1 MRRFALLG
9 WAVLMLALMAIAAAP
24 YVLSGPEPAGAT
36 VLDRATFL
44 SGNSPAEEVSLPHVI
59 YPGSGT
65 PASVRYLVDIDL
77 PAAFGEAPYLL
88 VPLLNR
94 RVSLE
99 IAGETFYDSG
109 LHTLWAG
116 PMINTTTLVRL
127 PSRGL
132 APGRN
137 RLTLTIEAGRFIF
150 PVYLSRLYFGTD
162 AQLAPSFKWW
172 SFVEQMK
179 IMSLAAQVLLAAG
192 LILAFFFR
200 PHDILISWLAALEA
214 VSTTVAIAMFTGFH
228 PGLRAVLPYV
238 VALVPAYGLLCAAV
252 ALALLGRRPPR
263 VLQLLIIAT
272 VCFVLVCAVV
282 GTPFSRMI
290 GVMVSLFFLGVG
302 LVAAIVVIG
311 WGALRQGNIDARFM
325 LGPAVLLTLFLAR
338 DGYIAATLPD
348 YPFNMLSSHIG
359 LVYVAAIVAV
369 LMRRMAS
376 SFEQLDRSNET
387 LAQRLAEREAELA
400 VLARQEQVEAS
411 RLVREQERQ
420 RLTHDLHDGL
430 SGHLVSIIAMS
441 ERAESKPIETAAR
454 EALND
459 LRLVI
464 YSLDLGTS
472 DLPLALAN
480 FRERLIPQ
488 LQRLGVELDWSMAN
502 LPEVS
507 GVTPGNALAVL
518 RILQE
523 AITNALRHGPARR
536 IAIRGS
542 ASDDGMAAIAIE
554 NDGRPTMTG
563 SGGHGLN
570 NMRRRAEQ
578 LQAGLH
584 FEALDQG
591 MRVTLLLPLCLPD
604 VGT

>member
-1 MRRFALLG
+1 
-9 WAVLMLALMAIAAAP
+9 MLALMAIAAAP
-24 YVLSGPEPAGAT
+24 YVTSGPEPVGAT

-44 SGNSPAEEVSLPHVI
+44 SGNGPAEEVSLPHVV

-65 PASVRYLVDIDL
+65 PASVRYVVDIDL
-77 PAAFGEAPYLL
+77 PATFDKALYLL

-116 PMINTTTLVRL
+116 PMISTTTLVRL

-137 RLTLTIEAGRFIF
+137 RLTLTIEAGPFIF
-150 PVYLSRLYFGTD
+150 PVYLSHLYFGTD

-172 SFVEQMK
+172 SLVEQIK
-179 IMSLAAQVLLAAG
+179 IMSLAAQLLLAAG

-214 VSTTVAIAMFTGFH
+214 VSTTVAIAMFAGFQ
-228 PGLRAVLPYV
+228 PGLRAVLPYI
-238 VALVPAYGLLCAAV
+238 VALVPAYGLLSVAV

-263 VLQLLIIAT
+263 ALQLLIIAT
-272 VCFVLVCAVV
+272 VCFALVCAVV
-282 GTPFSRMI
+282 GTPFSRTI
-290 GVMVSLFFLGVG
+290 GVMVSLFFLGAG
-302 LVAAIVVIG
+302 LVAAMVVIG

-325 LGPAVLLTLFLAR
+325 LGPAVLLPLFLAR

-348 YPFNMLSSHIG
+348 HPLNMLSSHIG

-430 SGHLVSIIAMS
+430 SGHLVSIIALS

-488 LQRLGVELDWSMAN
+488 LQRLGVEFDWSMAN

-507 GVTPGNALAVL
+507 GVMPGNALTVL

-523 AITNALRHGPARR
+523 AVTNAIRHGPARR

-563 SGGHGLN
+563 GGGHGLD

-591 MRVTLLLPLCLPD
+591 MRVTLLLPLRLPD